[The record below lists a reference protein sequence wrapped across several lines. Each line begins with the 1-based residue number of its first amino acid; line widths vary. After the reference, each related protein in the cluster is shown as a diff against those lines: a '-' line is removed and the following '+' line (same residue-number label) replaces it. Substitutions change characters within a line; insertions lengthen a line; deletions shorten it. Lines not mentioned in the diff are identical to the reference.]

1 MSVIFDCIRYRRSYK
16 FLKRLE
22 NSKWLLE
29 LYSLEIYPK
38 EENLKAK
45 IILKIYAQT
54 EKGNNL

>member
-1 MSVIFDCIRYRRSYK
+1 MQTNNFGDIYK

-29 LYSLEIYPK
+29 IYSLEIYPK